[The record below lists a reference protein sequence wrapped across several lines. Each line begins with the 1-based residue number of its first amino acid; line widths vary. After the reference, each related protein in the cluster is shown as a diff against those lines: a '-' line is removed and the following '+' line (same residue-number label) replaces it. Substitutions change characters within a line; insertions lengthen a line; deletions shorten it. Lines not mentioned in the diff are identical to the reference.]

1 MTLDHKYVPIKLG
14 WIYSSEMK
22 RPGHIN
28 KEISGPS
35 YREIYSGIRS
45 GPYIFTIEADRVFIN
60 AVEIVRA
67 PAGKTPAKRD
77 RFLKSVI
84 WALINDPGALKDK
97 ITELS
102 IKDFIEAPGPDIEP
116 VITIEEIPAGP
127 VPLIPGLTPLGPIR
141 AGWLHWARC
150 LIEEIPGPGALS

>member
-1 MTLDHKYVPIKLG
+1 MARDHKYMPIKLG
-14 WIYSSEMK
+14 WIYSSEMR

-28 KEISGPS
+28 KEIAGPS

-45 GPYIFTIEADRVFIN
+45 GPYVFTIEEDHVLIN
-60 AVEIVRA
+60 GIAIARA
-67 PAGKTPAKRD
+67 PGHKTAAKRD
-77 RFLKSVI
+77 RFLKSVC

-102 IKDFIEAPGPDIEP
+102 IPDSIEAPGPAEGP
-116 VITIEEIPAGP
+116 GITIEEIPAGP
-127 VPLIPGLTPLGPIR
+127 APLIKGLTTLGPIR
-141 AGWLHWARC
+141 AGWIPWAGV